1 MKKRPV
7 RTGTGGNR
15 NGERRTNDRRRNGN
29 NNRGERA
36 DKTADGKNEPAEKSA
51 RTQKVEGETADKAA
65 RTERPA
71 RGERKPRTER
81 PVKEGVDNTANTT
94 KRVENANNASSENA
108 DPSTSTERPSRRSRG
123 SRGGRSNERA
133 EANTAVASESSH
145 VVADNV
151 ASAPVVVEITAP
163 NTAVVNTEFTA
174 PLDTRVVEISQ
185 DHGEL
190 NTAAPKEQRE
200 PRERRSRTGR
210 DRRDRRERK
219 EPREQAQN
227 AEPAMAATAGT
238 ISELMREDGHHGA
251 PVHQDLTPLVIQV
264 SAPVSSANAVSH
276 VQHVHPSEHFPV
288 MVEVAPFVATPSAP
302 VIETVTMPEV
312 STPAPALVE
321 AVQSPTIES
330 VENIVSI
337 APEFEMVEQVA
348 QPIAEPVVV
357 VSQAQVKT
365 ETTLAVEPAP
375 AVDLNAIL
383 SQAGLE
389 LVHTDASMVTPVI
402 PVAPIR
408 QHPPRER
415 KPRSQVADEPL
426 QLVESQN

>member
-1 MKKRPV
+1 
-7 RTGTGGNR
+7 
-15 NGERRTNDRRRNGN
+15 
-29 NNRGERA
+29 
-36 DKTADGKNEPAEKSA
+36 
-51 RTQKVEGETADKAA
+51 
-65 RTERPA
+65 
-71 RGERKPRTER
+71 
-81 PVKEGVDNTANTT
+81 
-94 KRVENANNASSENA
+94 
-108 DPSTSTERPSRRSRG
+108 
-123 SRGGRSNERA
+123 
-133 EANTAVASESSH
+133 
-145 VVADNV
+145 
-151 ASAPVVVEITAP
+151 
-163 NTAVVNTEFTA
+163 
-174 PLDTRVVEISQ
+174 
-185 DHGEL
+185 
-190 NTAAPKEQRE
+190 
-200 PRERRSRTGR
+200 
-210 DRRDRRERK
+210 
-219 EPREQAQN
+219 
-227 AEPAMAATAGT
+227 
-238 ISELMREDGHHGA
+238 MREDGHHGA

-276 VQHVHPSEHFPV
+276 VQHVHPSEHIPV

-321 AVQSPTIES
+321 AVQSSAIES

-337 APEFEMVEQVA
+337 APEFEMVEQVEQVVQVA

-357 VSQAQVKT
+357 VPQV
-365 ETTLAVEPAP
+365 ETTPAVEPAP

-426 QLVESQN
+426 QLVETQH